1 MIDPVMRG
9 PFNMRTI
16 KKFVMICV
24 TMTVLSVSAQA
35 QQVVYDPVNALYN
48 QIRNTL
54 MELYHVAD
62 VQNALEQIFQLK
74 QTFDEIQRFHSG
86 IDEIRSLFLGEYQ
99 RLGTFNLTSLGYQL
113 TQTQQDFYG
122 LVNGFSGAL
131 DYRAYLNK
139 IFGEDPQSAT
149 KPYITQE
156 EVFAADG
163 FKWASDVRRVIDTT
177 IQAGQDI
184 SYSAQTA
191 SPKGA
196 ARLAADALG
205 KILVTQ
211 GQIQQNQTKLIE
223 IGAAQIEQVSREE
236 KNYERER
243 MKFMDEFDRLV
254 DELVSR

>member
-1 MIDPVMRG
+1 MVFI
-9 PFNMRTI
+9 
-16 KKFVMICV
+16 

-54 MELYHVAD
+54 AELYHITD
-62 VQNALEQIFQLK
+62 VTNALDQLLQLQK
-74 QTFDEIQRFHSG
+74 TFDELQRFHSG
-86 IDEIRSLFLGEYQ
+86 LDEIRSLFLGEYR
-99 RLGTFNLTSLGYQL
+99 RLGSFNLTSLGYQL
-113 TQTQQDFYG
+113 TQTQQDFYS
-122 LVNGFSGAL
+122 LVNGSSGVL
-131 DYRAYLNK
+131 DYRSYLNK

-163 FKWASDVRRVIDTT
+163 FKWASDVRKVIDTT

-211 GQIQQNQTKLIE
+211 GQIQQNQAKMIE

-236 KNYERER
+236 KSYERER
-243 MKFMDEFDRLV
+243 LKFMDEFNQLIE
-254 DELVSR
+254 ELTSR